1 MEKLL
6 ELYALTNRIG
16 YGKLYALC
24 GVAGARHLRH
34 IAAALE
40 AERRRAVRA
49 GGDALAAD
57 RDNRTGQRCA
67 VRVGNN
73 QLYILENLACQ
84 LDRAAA
90 EILTVCVTAAVKRG
104 MRCRYNVRAALDING
119 CRAVR
124 AGGQRLRCR
133 AALRVRRREGDGRSP
148 EIGRPR
154 SSTTEAVS
162 A

>member
-67 VRVGNN
+67 VRVGDN
-73 QLYILENLACQ
+73 QLYILENLAGQ
-84 LDRAAA
+84 LDRAACRDFDR
-90 EILTVCVTAAVKRG
+90 LRNRRG
-104 MRCRYNVRAALDING
+104 KARMRCRYNVRAVPSEPVVSVCA
-119 CRAVR
+119 AVPLS
-124 AGGQRLRCR
+124 AS
-133 AALRVRRREGDGRSP
+133 EGVKVTDAP

>member
-1 MEKLL
+1 MH
-6 ELYALTNRIG
+6 AT
-16 YGKLYALC
+16 C
-24 GVAGARHLRH
+24 SH

-67 VRVGNN
+67 VRVGDN
-73 QLYILENLACQ
+73 QLYILENLAGQ
-84 LDRAAA
+84 LDRAACRDFDR
-90 EILTVCVTAAVKRG
+90 LRNRRG
-104 MRCRYNVRAALDING
+104 KARMRCRYNVRAALDING

-133 AALRVRRREGDGRSP
+133 AALRVRRREGDGRT
-148 EIGRPR
+148 RNRQTR

>member
-73 QLYILENLACQ
+73 QLYILENLAGQ
-84 LDRAAA
+84 LDRAACRDFDR
-90 EILTVCVTAAVKRG
+90 LRNRRG
-104 MRCRYNVRAALDING
+104 KARMRCRYNVPVVSVCAAVPLS
-119 CRAVR
+119 AS
-124 AGGQRLRCR
+124 
-133 AALRVRRREGDGRSP
+133 EGVKVTDAP

>member
-49 GGDALAAD
+49 GGDAFAAD

-67 VRVGNN
+67 VRVGDN
-73 QLYILENLACQ
+73 QLYILENLAGQ
-84 LDRAAA
+84 LDRAACRDFDR
-90 EILTVCVTAAVKRG
+90 LRNRRG
-104 MRCRYNVRAALDING
+104 KARMRCRYNVRAALDINS
-119 CRAVR
+119 CRASEPVVSV
-124 AGGQRLRCR
+124 C
-133 AALRVRRREGDGRSP
+133 AAVPLSASEGVKVTDAP